1 MMKKVFLVCLLL
13 GGTLTLQAQTK
24 YEPTWESLKQYKVPE
39 WWKNTKFGIYFHW
52 GPYSVPAYKTEWYS
66 HWMYED
72 GHPIRKHHESTY
84 GPLWKFGY
92 KDFIPMFKAEKFD
105 ADAWAELFKKAGA
118 QFAGPVAEHS
128 DGFAMWDSKLTPWNA
143 VKMGPK
149 RDIVRLMQQA
159 VKKQGMKFVVTYHR
173 HWIYAWYPTWNK
185 NTDAGDPKYAGLY
198 GPYTP
203 KGTFKMAEDN
213 PVKYPDDEFNKDW
226 LARLEELMGNY
237 EPDIIWFDNRMDII
251 GEKYRKQFLADYYN
265 KAQQWGKE
273 VVCTYKSK
281 DMAEGTAVLDLERSR
296 MSDKRPFCWLTDDSI
311 DWGAWCNVSDPNYKT
326 TNRLIDFL
334 VDVVSKNGAVL
345 LNVTPTAEGVMPKG
359 VVTRLL
365 EMGEWLKLNGE
376 AIYDTRPWEIYGE
389 GPQRIVEGHLSEN
402 KNADAV
408 AEDIRFTTRDGNL
421 YAIALDWPADRKLVI
436 RSLSSGNSYLKKR
449 IKGVSM
455 LGAKEKL
462 MWKQT
467 DKGLEVTFP
476 EKRPCDFAYVLKLR
490 Y

>member
-1 MMKKVFLVCLLL
+1 MKKVFLVCLLL

-251 GEKYRKQFLADYYN
+251 L
-265 KAQQWGKE
+265 
-273 VVCTYKSK
+273 S
-281 DMAEGTAVLDLERSR
+281 
-296 MSDKRPFCWLTDDSI
+296 
-311 DWGAWCNVSDPNYKT
+311 
-326 TNRLIDFL
+326 LIHI
-334 VDVVSKNGAVL
+334 SE
-345 LNVTPTAEGVMPKG
+345 P
-359 VVTRLL
+359 
-365 EMGEWLKLNGE
+365 
-376 AIYDTRPWEIYGE
+376 TRPY
-389 GPQRIVEGHLSEN
+389 
-402 KNADAV
+402 
-408 AEDIRFTTRDGNL
+408 
-421 YAIALDWPADRKLVI
+421 
-436 RSLSSGNSYLKKR
+436 
-449 IKGVSM
+449 
-455 LGAKEKL
+455 
-462 MWKQT
+462 
-467 DKGLEVTFP
+467 
-476 EKRPCDFAYVLKLR
+476 
-490 Y
+490 